1 MKDRLSKAAWIDA
14 AYLAFEQ
21 GGIGAVRVDPLA
33 KSLGVTRGSFY
44 WHFEDRAALLAGVLE
59 RWHAEKT
66 EATIEANER
75 AGGRPSERLLRLL
88 ETCASDDG
96 RFEIGV
102 RAWAAE
108 DAGARSAVESI
119 DDRRIAY
126 MRDLLVGAG
135 LRPVDAQRR
144 ARVIYLAWL
153 GAYAGAVTASARQR
167 VEDVKVLWRL
177 ALGERAG

>member
-1 MKDRLSKAAWIDA
+1 M
-14 AYLAFEQ
+14 
-21 GGIGAVRVDPLA
+21 
-33 KSLGVTRGSFY
+33 
-44 WHFEDRAALLAGVLE
+44 
-59 RWHAEKT
+59 
-66 EATIEANER
+66 N
-75 AGGRPSERLLRLL
+75 
-88 ETCASDDG
+88 CASDDG

-135 LRPVDAQRR
+135 LRPEDAQRR

-177 ALGERAG
+177 ALGERGG